1 MELRGRGWIMSG
13 NYKTNIVFGFF
24 IAIVSGLLLLTFN
37 PEAVELTRAIRE
49 NLFETFVVLLLI
61 TIIILVIQLHLKI
74 NVKNDFK

>member
-1 MELRGRGWIMSG
+1 MEFRGRGWILSE
-13 NYKTNIVFGFF
+13 NYKTNMLFGFL

-37 PEAVELTRAIRE
+37 PEAMELTRVIRE